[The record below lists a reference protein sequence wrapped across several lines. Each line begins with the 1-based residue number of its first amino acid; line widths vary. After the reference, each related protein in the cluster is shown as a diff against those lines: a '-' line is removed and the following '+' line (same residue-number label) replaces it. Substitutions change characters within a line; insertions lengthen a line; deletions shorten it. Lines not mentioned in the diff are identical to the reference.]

1 MYRSSNDYDK
11 MAQLVIDIFI
21 DYNISGFP
29 IDEKEICRKL
39 GLKLVPYSAYSEQ
52 DQILLK
58 KRSPDAF
65 FFYAS
70 QYTPPTIFYNDKVES
85 YERQRYSI
93 FHEVKHYVNND
104 SDDCEYNDEMAD
116 YFARYIMCPIPY
128 LIKANINDAL
138 TLISDHRVSAEAAG
152 YAIKNVRN
160 RKAKYGDRI
169 FDYEQPLIDLLL

>member
-58 KRSPDAF
+58 KGLLMLFSLPLPNTLPRLFS
-65 FFYAS
+65 
-70 QYTPPTIFYNDKVES
+70 IMIKS

-138 TLISDHRVSAEAAG
+138 TLISDHRVSAEAAH